1 MESETRVQLLELV
14 AFSAEN
20 RRPLFRKM
28 LQFPSPACGNAVMMA
43 PVRER
48 EEIMAPFLRN
58 QWYTAATSAELALK
72 PLARTICSEPLVL
85 FRGMDGKVA
94 ALTDRCP
101 HRKAPLSSGE
111 VVGNDIQCGYHGIR
125 FAADGACTH
134 VPGDAQV
141 GRNFHARSFAVSE
154 QHGLIFIWLGEAS
167 LADPS
172 LIPDFGENVR
182 PGWTGVHGLLH
193 VNGNY
198 QLLIDNILDLTHV
211 VFVHKTTL
219 AGGGVTETPLEVEIE
234 GDVVR
239 AQRLMRDVDTAPI
252 YKAARNLHGK
262 IDRWQFLEFRPP
274 VYARITL
281 GAREA
286 GSELPFGTPTHI
298 VLNSFTPETER
309 STHYFWS
316 TVRSWGLDDANVSKI
331 YKDMTDLAFA
341 EDARIV
347 EQQQLLIDSDT
358 SGAPLVSLAFDRAAL
373 GARRIIKRKLDEEAA
388 AQTRSTPALPQA
400 AHAEA

>member
-1 MESETRVQLLELV
+1 MTRDDNGHW
-14 AFSAEN
+14 F
-20 RRPLFRKM
+20 
-28 LQFPSPACGNAVMMA
+28 
-43 PVRER
+43 
-48 EEIMAPFLRN
+48 IRN
-58 QWYTAATSAELALK
+58 QWYTAATSAELGEK
-72 PLARTICSEPLVL
+72 PLARTICDEPLVI
-85 FRGMDGKVA
+85 FRGEGGNVA
-94 ALTDRCP
+94 VLTDRCP
-101 HRKAPLSSGE
+101 HRKAPLSSGD
-111 VVGNDIQCGYHGIR
+111 VVGNDIRCGYHGIR

-134 VPGDAQV
+134 VPGDAPI
-141 GRNFHARSFAVSE
+141 GRNFRARSFPVRE
-154 QHGLIFIWLGEAS
+154 MHGLVFVWLGEAS
-167 LADPS
+167 LADPA
-172 LIPDFGENVR
+172 LIPDFSENVK
-182 PGWTGVHGLLH
+182 PGWTGVHGTLY
-193 VNGNY
+193 VRANY

-219 AGGGVTETPLEVEIE
+219 AGGGVAETPLEVEID

-239 AQRLMRDVDTAPI
+239 AQRLMRNVDTAPI

-274 VYARITL
+274 IYARITL

-286 GSELPFGTPTHI
+286 GSEVPFGTPTHI

-309 STHYFWS
+309 TTHYFWS

-347 EQQQLLIDSDT
+347 ESQQALIDSDA
-358 SGAPLVSLAFDRAAL
+358 SGAPLVSLAFDRAGL

-388 AQTRSTPALPQA
+388 ARSRPAPVQA
-400 AHAEA
+400 HG

>member
-1 MESETRVQLLELV
+1 MGL
-14 AFSAEN
+14 
-20 RRPLFRKM
+20 
-28 LQFPSPACGNAVMMA
+28 
-43 PVRER
+43 
-48 EEIMAPFLRN
+48 FLRN
-58 QWYTAATSAELALK
+58 QWYTVATSAELGEK
-72 PLARTICSEPLVL
+72 PLARTVCDEPLVI
-85 FRGMDGKVA
+85 FRGEDGNVA
-94 ALTDRCP
+94 VLTDRCP

-111 VVGNDIQCGYHGIR
+111 VVGNDIQCGYHGLR

-134 VPGDAQV
+134 VPGNAPI
-141 GRNFHARSFAVSE
+141 GRGFRARSFPVRE
-154 QHGLIFIWLGEAS
+154 THGLVFVWLGEAE
-167 LADPS
+167 LADPA
-172 LIPDFGENVR
+172 LIPDFSENVN
-182 PGWTGVHGLLH
+182 PGWTGVHGTLY
-193 VNGNY
+193 VRANY

-219 AGGGVTETPLEVEIE
+219 AGGGVAETPLEVEID

-239 AQRLMRDVDTAPI
+239 AQRLMRNVNTAPI

-286 GSELPFGTPTHI
+286 GSEVPFGTPTHI
-298 VLNSFTPETER
+298 VLNSFTPESEHTTR
-309 STHYFWS
+309 YFWS

-347 EQQQLLIDSDT
+347 EAQQRLIDSDT
-358 SGAPLVSLAFDRAAL
+358 SGSPLVSLAFDRAGL
-373 GARRIIKRKLDEEAA
+373 GARRIIRRKLEEEAA
-388 AQTRSTPALPQA
+388 ARSRPAPAQA
-400 AHAEA
+400 LG